1 MRLLAASNFRSGVRR
16 AAVVSSSGSSSSV
29 VAPAVATGSS
39 SVHSPLHL
47 LTAASS
53 SPAFASPKASP
64 RSLSTT
70 VTPERPSDRFEGMRE
85 RGIFD
90 SSNLLRFETLHEM
103 QRNASVAYAPNDM
116 FGTYEENSE
125 YGGGTGGDGGGTF
138 KWMSYEK
145 FGDKVDTCRTVLK
158 DLGIGEYS
166 KVGIISNNRWEWAC
180 ISSAAHSLNATV
192 VPMYE
197 AQLPKDWTYILND
210 SECSVLFCAT
220 QDIHDRVHTD
230 VLPSTPSVKASLCLD
245 APSGYEYSFATAMDR
260 AVRGAAEGNDG
271 SGTPIVAPTP
281 EDLAGLIY
289 TSGTTGRPKGV
300 EMMHSNQV
308 SNVRSVRSMADDVHD
323 FIRQSDRS
331 LAFLPW
337 AHCYGQ
343 TCELYCTMAHGGSM
357 GVGRGVPFILDDL
370 AMVQPTVLFA
380 VPTLYKRVYDGVQNA
395 IESSSPLKKKMMK
408 KALALGRRNFESEH
422 GGAPLGLLEKVQ
434 HRALDGIVL
443 SKIRGRFGGKMR
455 HAFAGGAA
463 CPREVIEFMDCVGIP
478 ICEGYGLTETSPIIT
493 LNVPKDRLPGS
504 CGKPVGNVEVVI
516 MGEDGNLVEDGEE
529 GEICCYGP
537 NVMKGYHKNKEATDE
552 VITLAPDGKSRL
564 FHTGDLGRQDSD
576 GWVRITG
583 RLKEQYKLENGK
595 YVCPT
600 PIEEAIGLSRFVA
613 QVVLAG
619 ANRPHNVALIVPDWA
634 AVRSELRVGDD
645 VDEEDLVN
653 DERVRSLMD
662 GEIASTCAGV
672 KKFEVPKDWAVV
684 APFTAS
690 NNMLT
695 PKMSIRRHVVLR
707 TYEDAIAHMY
717 GDEAIVD
724 HLEPADGG
732 HHDDEEN
739 KVA

>member
-1 MRLLAASNFRSGVRR
+1 MRLLSASNLRAVRR
-16 AAVVSSSGSSSSV
+16 AANSSSSSL
-29 VAPAVATGSS
+29 AAAS
-39 SVHSPLHL
+39 SVNSPLHL
-47 LTAASS
+47 RASS
-53 SPAFASPKASP
+53 GAVAP
-64 RSLSTT
+64 LSTST
-70 VTPERPSDRFEGMRE
+70 VTPEVPSDRFAGMRE
-85 RGIFD
+85 RGILD
-90 SSNLLRFETLHEM
+90 ADNLLKFKTLHEM
-103 QRNASVAYAPNDM
+103 QRNASVAFAPNDL
-116 FGTYEENSE
+116 FGTYEEYE
-125 YGGGTGGDGGGTF
+125 EGKEGGEF

-145 FGDKVDTCRTVLK
+145 FGDKVEICRTMLK
-158 DLGIGEYS
+158 DLGVTEYS

-180 ISSAAHSLNATV
+180 VNSAAHSLNATV

-220 QDIHDRVHTD
+220 EDIYERVNRE
-230 VLPSTPSVKASLCLD
+230 VLPSAPGVKAALCLD
-245 APSGYEYSFATAMDR
+245 GKLGEEHAFATAMDR
-260 AVRGAAEGNDG
+260 AAHSASGASVVE
-271 SGTPIVAPTP
+271 PTP
-281 EDLAGLIY
+281 DDLAGLIY

-308 SNVRSVRSMADDVHD
+308 SNVMSVRGMSDDVHD

-357 GVGRGVPFILDDL
+357 GVGRGVPKILEDL
-370 AMVQPTVLFA
+370 QLVKPTVLFA

-395 IESSSPLKKKMMK
+395 MEGSSPLKKKLMK
-408 KALALGRRNFESEH
+408 KALALGRRKFEATN
-422 GGAPLGLLEKVQ
+422 GTGAPLGLLETVQ
-434 HRALDGIVL
+434 YKALDGIVL
-443 SKIRGRFGGKMR
+443 NKIRGRFGGRMR
-455 HAFAGGAA
+455 HAYAGGAA
-463 CPREVIEFMDCVGIP
+463 CPREVIEFMDDVGIP

-493 LNVPKDRLPGS
+493 LNVPDDRRPGS
-504 CGKPVGNVEVVI
+504 CGKPVRNVNVVI
-516 MGEDGNLVEDGEE
+516 MGEDGHPVKEGEE

-537 NVMKGYHKNKEATDE
+537 NVMKGYYRNQEATDE

-564 FHTGDLGRQDSD
+564 FHTGDLGRQDSS

-600 PIEEAIGLSRFVA
+600 PIEEAIGMSRFVT

-619 ANRPHNVALIVPDWA
+619 ANRPHNVALIVPDWV
-634 AVRSELRVGDD
+634 AVRAELKI
-645 VDEEDLVN
+645 EEDVPEEELVN
-653 DERVRSLMD
+653 DDRVRTLLDDEVRSSCE
-662 GEIASTCAGV
+662 GVV
-672 KKFEVPKDWAVV
+672 KKYEAPKDWAVV
-684 APFTAS
+684 APFTAA

-695 PKMSIRRHVVLR
+695 PKMSVRRHVVIR
-707 TYEDAIAHMY
+707 TYEETIAHMY

-724 HLEPADGG
+724 KLEPADGG
-732 HHDDEEN
+732 HHQEDKTE